1 MLDAGGSLV
10 LVVLEGVDGAGKGT
24 QLELVSC
31 LLRQAGLSIEVISF
45 PRYQQGL
52 FGDSVARFLNG
63 GFGDPGAV
71 PPHFPP
77 HFPALLFACDRLE
90 HRRELLEQL
99 ERSDVVLADRYVAS
113 NAAYQAARLEG
124 EERAAFLAW
133 LLRVEYEVFE
143 LPQPALQVYL
153 RVEVDTAQRLVAGK
167 KGRTYTSKRY
177 DVFEDDTRLQRT
189 VAGIYED
196 FVARAFGGPWVAI
209 DVSDVSGAPLAA
221 ETISQAIAQRVL
233 RQVEPRRAND
243 GGM

>member
-1 MLDAGGSLV
+1 MLVA
-10 LVVLEGVDGAGKGT
+10 LEGVDGAGKAT
-24 QLELVSC
+24 QLELVSG

-71 PPHFPP
+71 PP

-153 RVEVDTAQRLVAGK
+153 RVEVGTAQRLVAGK
-167 KGRTYTSKRY
+167 KQRGLHLEALRRVRGRRPTAASRGRNLRGLRGAGVRRAVGG
-177 DVFEDDTRLQRT
+177 DRRLGC
-189 VAGIYED
+189 VGSA
-196 FVARAFGGPWVAI
+196 ARGRGDLRRRSP
-209 DVSDVSGAPLAA
+209 
-221 ETISQAIAQRVL
+221 QRVL
-233 RQVEPRRAND
+233 RPGAASTGERRRV
-243 GGM
+243 